1 MSQAIRSSAAL
12 AVLLFVGACSNLIQE
27 ASPFSEKQALCDLRP
42 GKPQCTDVRKFKGP
56 SLVTFQ
62 GVCGTLKAS
71 VQGATGYKEDATCP
85 TADMLGGC
93 QSESSDGS
101 LQTNWFYKSDK
112 YKTEDD
118 AKKECDSGQK
128 WVAPQ

>member
-1 MSQAIRSSAAL
+1 MKQVKSLGLVAVVVSSTA
-12 AVLLFVGACSNLIQE
+12 ACSSLVQD
-27 ASPFSEKQALCDLRP
+27 ASPFSEKEALCDLRP

-62 GVCGTLKAS
+62 GVCTTLKAS

-85 TADMLGGC
+85 TTDMLGGC
-93 QSESSDGS
+93 QASSGDGS
-101 LQTNWFYKSDK
+101 LQTNWYYKSDK

-118 AKKECDSGQK
+118 AKKECDSG
-128 WVAPQ
+128 